1 MPNSQFEFRN
11 SKLIPP
17 CGGQLVDLLVSTEE
31 VAELKAY
38 ASNLPSL
45 QLSARAE
52 CDLELLAVGAFSPL
66 DRFMGQEDH
75 QRVLD
80 EMRLASPS
88 LRPGPW
94 YYVPGTKCSVQAT
107 TLRTGGH
114 IFPIPVTLP
123 VEPGPAIRLDQEI
136 ALRNAKNELLA
147 VMTVE
152 EIYEWDRDEVAQKVF
167 GTLDLRHLLV
177 AEMHRWGRLNVSGRL
192 RVLQLPRHYDF
203 QELRLTPAQT
213 RRQLEKLGASQ
224 SEIRNSQSET
234 CTEPGRSIQNPKLN
248 VVAFQT
254 RNPLHRVHEELAKR
268 AAEEVN
274 GVLLLHPVVGMTKPG
289 DVDHFT
295 RVRTYKALAANH
307 YDAGR
312 ILLSLLPLAMRLA
325 GPREALWH
333 ALIRRNYG
341 ANYLIV
347 GRDHAGPGK
356 DSTGKPFYGPYDAQ
370 ELVQQYSEE
379 LGVVVLPFRMLVYLP
394 DEDRYEEVS
403 KVPAGV
409 RTASISGTQV
419 REGYLNKGR
428 ALPSWFTRPE
438 VAEILTETYPPRHK
452 QGVCIWFTGLCGAGK
467 STTAEVLTVLLQEHG
482 RHVTLLDGDV
492 VRTHLSKGLGFS
504 KEDRDTNIRRI
515 GFVASEIVR
524 HGGTAVCAAVSPY
537 RATRNDVRNMVGKDH
552 YIEVFADTPLQVCEQ
567 RDTKGLYAKARRGEI
582 KGFTGIDDPY
592 EPPRH
597 PEIRLDTV
605 NHRAEENARR
615 ILDYLIERGFIRQP
629 AKGSRRAEVQ
639 GSRGEGTGNKE

>member
-1 MPNSQFEFRN
+1 MQN

-17 CGGQLVDLLVSTEE
+17 YGGQLVNLLVPAEE

-38 ASNLPSL
+38 ASKLPSL

-66 DRFMGQEDH
+66 ARFMGQEDH

-80 EMRLASPS
+80 EMRLTS
-88 LRPGPW
+88 
-94 YYVPGTKCSVQAT
+94 
-107 TLRTGGH
+107 GH

-123 VEPGPAIRLDQEI
+123 AEPGLAPHSPQLWGARGADQDI

-147 VMTVE
+147 VMTIE
-152 EIYEWDRDEVAQKVF
+152 EVYEWDRDEVAQKVF
-167 GTLDLRHLLV
+167 GSLDLRHPLV
-177 AEMHRWGRLNVSGRL
+177 AEMHRWGRLNISGRL

-203 QELRLTPAQT
+203 QNLRLTPAQT
-213 RRQLEKLGASQ
+213 RARLETFGY
-224 SEIRNSQSET
+224 
-234 CTEPGRSIQNPKLN
+234 PN

-254 RNPLHRVHEELAKR
+254 RNPLHRVHEELTKR
-268 AAEEVN
+268 AAEEVG

-307 YDAGR
+307 YDPDR
-312 ILLSLLPLAMRLA
+312 ILLALLPLAMRLA

-341 ANYLIV
+341 ANHLIV
-347 GRDHAGPGK
+347 GRDHAGPGR
-356 DSTGKPFYGPYDAQ
+356 DSMGKPFYGPYDAQ
-370 ELVQQYSEE
+370 ELVKQHSEE
-379 LGVVVLPFRMLVYLP
+379 LGVGLVPFRMLVYLP
-394 DEDRYEEVS
+394 DEGRYEEVS
-403 KVPAGV
+403 KVPDGV

-419 REGYLNKGR
+419 REEYLNNGR
-428 ALPSWFTRPE
+428 TLPSWFTRPE
-438 VAEILTETYPPRHK
+438 VAEILIETYPPRHK
-452 QGVCIWFTGLCGAGK
+452 QGVCIWFTGLSGSGK

-537 RATRNDVRNMVGKDH
+537 RATRNDVRNMVGKGH
-552 YIEVFADTPLQVCEQ
+552 YVEVFVNTPLEVCEQ
-567 RDTKGLYAKARRGEI
+567 RDVKGLYAKARRGEI

-592 EPPRH
+592 EAPRH
-597 PEIRLDTV
+597 AEIMLDTV
-605 NHRAEENARR
+605 NCAAEENAHR
-615 ILDYLIERGFIRQP
+615 ILDHLVARGFIRSP
-629 AKGSRRAEVQ
+629 VVA
-639 GSRGEGTGNKE
+639 GEDTRHG